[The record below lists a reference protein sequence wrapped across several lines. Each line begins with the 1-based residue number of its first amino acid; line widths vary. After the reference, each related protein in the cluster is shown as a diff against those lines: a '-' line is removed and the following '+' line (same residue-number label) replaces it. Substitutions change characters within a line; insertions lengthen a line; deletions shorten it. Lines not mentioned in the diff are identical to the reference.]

1 MEQSSKEFNLLDKP
15 WIRVMLPDATVKE
28 VSLTDALLCAHQY
41 RGLAGEMPTQ
51 DAAILR
57 VLLAVLHAVFTKDI
71 NSNQITLESMDDAL
85 TLWEELWAGKAFPQE
100 PIMDYLKRWKDRFWL
115 FHPDRPFWQA
125 DSAKEGSAFKARKLN
140 GEILESG
147 NKVRFFPVRTGTY
160 SNQLTC
166 SEAARWLIHLN
177 SYDDSSLKRK
187 LNQLPDRPTFKDGWL
202 GRLGFVCAL
211 GSNLF
216 ETLML
221 NFVLCDRH
229 EEPWSSAI
237 PVWELD
243 QPDQRD
249 LLLIAVPHDQA
260 ALLTLQSR
268 RISLQRENGYVTGYQ
283 VLGGEQFD
291 ATKAIEAEQMTLWRK
306 RKSKDD
312 KDYYEPR
319 QHDSTKFFWQEFS
332 TLSDIGKDEATIGLV
347 RWHRLIKVPENYVI
361 RYQSVSM
368 KYGATLPHSSVDD
381 VFSDEVSFHWNL
393 LQNVGES
400 WRYRISRII
409 LQCEKLSQ
417 CIWQLASQ
425 LCSAGGGDPDSA
437 AAAGNRARGEFYFRV
452 DIPFRSWLLT
462 LDAQQSD
469 TVLLKRM
476 EEWNSTVRSITLSLG
491 KELVDAAGPGAYT
504 GRVCALSSDRQA
516 KRQDDRK
523 ALITAPMA
531 YNRFKGRVNRMM
543 KEG

>member
-1 MEQSSKEFNLLDKP
+1 MDQKNEEYNLLDEP
-15 WIRVMLPDATVKE
+15 WICVMLPDATVKE

-41 RGLAGEMPTQ
+41 KGLAGEMPTQ

-57 VLLAVLHAVFTKDI
+57 VLLAVLHAALTKEI
-71 NSNQITLESMDDAL
+71 GSNETTLESMDDAL
-85 TLWEELWAGKAFPQE
+85 ELWEELWAGKAFPQE
-100 PIMDYLKRWKDRFWL
+100 PIKAYLEHWKDRFWL

-125 DSAKEGSAFKARKLN
+125 ESAKEGSPFEAKKLN

-147 NKVRFFPVRTGTY
+147 NKIRFFRIRTGPG
-160 SNQLTC
+160 SNQLTYP
-166 SEAARWLIHLN
+166 EAARWLVHLN

-187 LNQLPDRPTFKDGWL
+187 LNQSSDRASFKDGWL
-202 GRLGFVCAL
+202 AQLGFVCAL

-229 EEPWSSAI
+229 REPWSSAI

-268 RISLQRENGYVTGYQ
+268 RISLQKETEYVKGYQ

-291 ATKAIEAEQMTLWRK
+291 ATKAVEAEQMTLWRK
-306 RKSKDD
+306 RKGKDG
-312 KDYYEPR
+312 KSYYEPKP
-319 QHDSTKFFWQEFS
+319 HDSTKFFWQDFS
-332 TLSDIGKDEATIGLV
+332 TLSAIGKDEEPVGIV
-347 RWHRLIKVPENYVI
+347 RWHSLVNVPENYVI
-361 RYQSVSM
+361 RYQSVCM
-368 KYGATLPHSSVDD
+368 KYGATIPHSSVED
-381 VFSDEVSFHWNL
+381 VFSDAVSFHWNL
-393 LQNVGES
+393 LQEIGEN
-400 WRYRISRII
+400 WRNRIDMII
-409 LQCEKLSQ
+409 LQCEKLAQ
-417 CIWQLASQ
+417 CIWRLGSQ
-425 LCSAGGGDPDSA
+425 LCSAGGGDANSA
-437 AAAGNRARGEFYFRV
+437 AAAGNRAKGEFYFRV
-452 DIPFRSWLLT
+452 DVPFRNWLLT

-469 TVLLKRM
+469 TVLMNRI
-476 EEWNSTVRSITLSLG
+476 EEWNSTIHSITLSLG
-491 KELVDAAGPGAYT
+491 KELVDAAGPGAYS
-504 GRVCALSSDRQA
+504 GRVCTLSGDRQA
-516 KRQDDRK
+516 KQKDGRK

-531 YNRFKGRVNRMM
+531 YNRFKGCVNWVM